1 MSNTIVGSIVN
12 YKQYFVFALIAV
24 VAYFYARFQY
34 DQYRLEQLKV
44 NTLYGEVIN
53 KLRRQ
58 ARLAKN
64 STEIPSYINSTQL
77 RDLILTNELNLRKK
91 QGLWSRVSSKIEH
104 NLNVRHRLIETHGE
118 IMRVW
123 EWISEIEM

>member
-1 MSNTIVGSIVN
+1 MTNTIVGSIVN
-12 YKQYFVFALIAV
+12 YKHYIV
-24 VAYFYARFQY
+24 VAFVGVIAYLYARFQY
-34 DQYRLEQLKV
+34 HQYKLEQLKV
-44 NTLYGEVIN
+44 DTLYGEVVN

-64 STEIPSYINSTQL
+64 ATEIPSYINSTQL
-77 RDLILTNELNLRKK
+77 RDLILTNEFNLRKK

-104 NLNVRHRLIETHGE
+104 NLNVRHRLIESHGE

-123 EWISEIEM
+123 EWVSEIDI